1 MGKALKVIM
10 NIIQNLLITIGVL
23 VILTFVAPRIF
34 GIHPFIVLSG
44 SMENEIK
51 TGAVAYADTK
61 AKVEDVKIGDI
72 IVFKVGESQVTH
84 RVIAINDNNTFITK
98 GDANAT
104 EDLAPVKFE
113 DFGGQTI
120 FSIPYLGY
128 VLQSLQT
135 RTGIF
140 VVLVT
145 IGLNIL
151 YFIFSPEDE
160 KKKNKKEKNKV
171 KNKDENE
178 KEHKNEDVKQEHAEK

>member
-1 MGKALKVIM
+1 MGKALKLIM

-84 RVIAINDNNTFITK
+84 RVIAINDNNTFTTK